1 MVYAQAMAVPA
12 AKMQYVT
19 GLYGKAPVTPVVS
32 RFSRTD
38 AILPGLNVPTL
49 CFFFF
54 QTNSDICFCI
64 CIRNVMLP
72 EQKQA
77 ENQRQQQW

>member
-38 AILPGLNVPTL
+38 AILPGRKGPALSLIYN
-49 CFFFF
+49 
-54 QTNSDICFCI
+54 NSDMCFCM

-72 EQKQA
+72 EQEQA

>member
-32 RFSRTD
+32 RFSSTE
-38 AILPGLNVPTL
+38 AILRNLSVSTL
-49 CFFFF
+49 LFKLVA
-54 QTNSDICFCI
+54 TCI
-64 CIRNVMLP
+64 LRYG
-72 EQKQA
+72 
-77 ENQRQQQW
+77 

>member
-32 RFSRTD
+32 RFSRIE
-38 AILPGLNVPTL
+38 AITAGSSISS
-49 CFFFF
+49 F
-54 QTNSDICFCI
+54 QTNSDMCF
-64 CIRNVMLP
+64 
-72 EQKQA
+72 
-77 ENQRQQQW
+77 